1 MALASLCVV
10 FQQLDDLISGRYEK
24 EFSLV
29 EISGLIPTKILV
41 DNSDML
47 LLVVAQSKYGF
58 LSLCGQASFLIIS
71 FTSKQAGGKKEK
83 KNQSQHKKRNQLLT
97 ASVL

>member
-29 EISGLIPTKILV
+29 EITGLIPTKILV

-71 FTSKQAGGKKEK
+71 FTSKQVGEK
-83 KNQSQHKKRNQLLT
+83 KRKKNKT
-97 ASVL
+97 NTKNATNC